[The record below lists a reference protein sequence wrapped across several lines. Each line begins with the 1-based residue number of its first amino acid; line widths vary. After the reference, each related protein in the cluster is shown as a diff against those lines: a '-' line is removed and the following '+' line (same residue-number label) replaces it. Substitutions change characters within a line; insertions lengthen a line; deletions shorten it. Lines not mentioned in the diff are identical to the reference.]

1 MLRKVRIKTV
11 PKARTGYQVQGSLA
25 NDVPAFGGADYNAY
39 IGSPRTEVSRTL
51 SAVPREV
58 ANLEAEGGETVVGD
72 LDGSTMPSFKTIV
85 GPRHSQGGVPL
96 ALPDDSFI
104 FSDTKSMRISDPK
117 ILKMFNKSAKKGGYT
132 PAELSKQYDIN
143 KYRKILQDP
152 NSDKISR
159 NTAEIMIKNYVM
171 KLGALALAQESK
183 KGFPQGIPLIAQP
196 YMEANKIAEEDLIP
210 ELAAQKEQEAQM
222 MQAQQQMP
230 QEQMA
235 PQTMPDG
242 QPIAMPQ
249 EGAGMMQDPS
259 MMGAPQE
266 MAPPSPEMMQQAPMA
281 AYGMEMGGFYP
292 EYAFGGYLSKAAKGT
307 ATGSDRG
314 KTKEELEAEL
324 RSGKANVQ
332 KTKTLPD
339 GTIEITRADGT
350 KVYGKGTAGE
360 TISVDDPKRQKVT
373 KQTTN
378 PEQYKKDICARI
390 KKEGYTAEQAAGAG
404 WIDVSQIKNFKGC
417 ENLKKTETDTSE
429 FYELEE
435 GPSTIPGKKKCKCT
449 DPNTGEEKIFEID
462 KDEECICESEETTE
476 GSSFQAAPQRDAQF
490 WQQDIINAAGAF
502 GDRMGLRKQMPWE
515 ARVDLEEPRPTF
527 LDPTRQLA
535 AQAEQANIASQAT
548 AQFAGP
554 QAMGARLN
562 AIQGQGAS
570 QAANVLSQINNQ
582 NVGIANQFEA
592 NQVGVRNQE
601 QAMNQQ
607 MANRVFDKNVIAQQQ
622 FDNAKR
628 QAAGNMRQAYNT
640 ALTNKWKT
648 DALNQMYP
656 NYQVDPL
663 SGGRVQYTP
672 TPKTPT
678 PNKPSQDDIEYI
690 RDLEKAGLSKDA
702 ISAAVKARFATK
714 KFGGPTMF
722 EDGGFIYTVFPAVT
736 L

>member
-39 IGSPRTEVSRTL
+39 IGAPRTEVSRTL
-51 SAVPREV
+51 TAVPREV

-292 EYAFGGYLSKAAKGT
+292 EYAFGGYMQNGGGSKA
-307 ATGSDRG
+307 RP
-314 KTKEELEAEL
+314 KTKEELEKDIA
-324 RSGKANVQ
+324 SGKV
-332 KTKTLPD
+332 KPERVKTLPD
-339 GTIEITRADGT
+339 GTTEITTKDGK
-350 KVYGKGTAGE
+350 KVYAIGTVE
-360 TISVDDPKRQKVT
+360 EQEEDFSNIKKPKVT
-373 KQTTN
+373 NLATDK
-378 PEQYKKDICARI
+378 EKYERDICAKIKASKKPIAYAIAMGWISASRAGEFANCVSGEAST
-390 KKEGYTAEQAAGAG
+390 KKETLQVF
-404 WIDVSQIKNFKGC
+404 D
-417 ENLKKTETDTSE
+417 
-429 FYELEE
+429 LEE
-435 GPSTIPGKKKCKCT
+435 TPSIIPGKKKCKCT

-462 KDEECICESEETTE
+462 KEEECICESEETTE

-570 QAANVLSQINNQ
+570 QAANTLSQINNQ

-702 ISAAVKARFATK
+702 ISAAIKARFATK

>member
-1 MLRKVRIKTV
+1 MLRRVRIKAI
-11 PKARTGYQVQGSLA
+11 PKARTGYQVQGSLM
-25 NDVPAFGGADYNAY
+25 NDISAWGGGDYASQSG
-39 IGSPRTEVSRTL
+39 IPEPRVNQSLTR
-51 SAVPREV
+51 VPREE
-58 ANLEAEGGETVVGD
+58 ANLEAEGGETAVVNTGNI
-72 LDGSTMPSFKTIV
+72 PAFYNIK
-85 GPRHSQGGVPL
+85 GPRHSEGGVPL
-96 ALPDDSFI
+96 NLPDESFI
-104 FSDTKSMRISDPK
+104 FSDTQSMKIKDPAA
-117 ILKMFNKSAKKGGYT
+117 LKRFGLKPKKGNYT
-132 PAELSKQYDIN
+132 PAEISKKYPIN
-143 KYRKILQDP
+143 DYVKILRDP
-152 NSDKISR
+152 NSDKISKK
-159 NTAEIMIKNYVM
+159 TAELMIKNAVI
-171 KLGALALAQESK
+171 KLGELALLQESM
-183 KGFPQGIPLIAQP
+183 KGFEQGIPEIARP
-196 YMEANKIAEEDLIP
+196 ALAAMGVSEEDIMP
-210 ELAAQKEQEAQM
+210 DQPQEQAPP
-222 MQAQQQMP
+222 MQGMPPQGMP
-230 QEQMA
+230 QE
-235 PQTMPDG
+235 MPG
-242 QPIAMPQ
+242 GAPIAT
-249 EGAGMMQDPS
+249 
-259 MMGAPQE
+259 
-266 MAPPSPEMMQQAPMA
+266 PEMMAQ
-281 AYGMEMGGFYP
+281 YGMEMGGFYP

-307 ATGSDRG
+307 STGSDRG

-324 RSGKANVQ
+324 RSGKADVQ

-339 GTIEITRADGT
+339 GTVEITRADGT
-350 KVYGKGTAGE
+350 KVYAKGTAGE
-360 TISVDDPKRQKVT
+360 IIKVEDPKKQKVT

-378 PEQYKKDICARI
+378 PEQYKKDVCARM

-462 KDEECICESEETTE
+462 KEEECICESEETTE

-527 LDPTRQLA
+527 KDQTQRQAQGSA
-535 AQAEQANIASQAT
+535 AANIASQAT

-554 QAMGARLN
+554 QAMGARLS
-562 AIQGQGAS
+562 AIQGQRAQDAS
-570 QAANVLSQINNQ
+570 AVSSQFDNE

-702 ISAAVKARFATK
+702 ISAAVKARFATR